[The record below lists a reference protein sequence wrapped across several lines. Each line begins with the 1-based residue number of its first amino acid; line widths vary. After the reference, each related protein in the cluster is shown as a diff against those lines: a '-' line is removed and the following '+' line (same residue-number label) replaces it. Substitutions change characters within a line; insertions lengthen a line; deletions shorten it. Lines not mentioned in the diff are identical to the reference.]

1 VNGNMFRKIDE
12 TIHYHLETAL
22 GITASRDGEERCR
35 ELMEEDA
42 TMGERRRRLKDEKNK
57 LADFAKELNR
67 LVNQIEEMDSMPEL
81 ANGKSDHFEQ
91 MQNGHW
97 GNSNDSERSG
107 LHGESMDLDGNENG
121 GPSAFSSTFRQ
132 ATVEDVNDLP
142 GPDGE
147 LF

>member
-1 VNGNMFRKIDE
+1 MFRKIDE

-22 GITASRDGEERCR
+22 GITASRHGEEKCR

-81 ANGKSDHFEQ
+81 ANGNSNHFEQ
-91 MQNGHW
+91 MQNGHR

-107 LHGESMDLDGNENG
+107 VHGESMDLEGNENG
-121 GPSAFSSTFRQ
+121 GPSAYSSTFRR
-132 ATVEDVNDLP
+132 ATVEDANDLP

>member
-1 VNGNMFRKIDE
+1 MFRKIDE

-22 GITASRDGEERCR
+22 GITASRNGDERCR

-67 LVNQIEEMDSMPEL
+67 LVNQINEIDSMPEL
-81 ANGKSDHFEQ
+81 ANGHSDHFEQ
-91 MQNGHW
+91 MQNGHR
-97 GNSNDSERSG
+97 GDSNDSERSRV
-107 LHGESMDLDGNENG
+107 HGESMDLDGNENG
-121 GPSAFSSTFRQ
+121 GPSAYS
-132 ATVEDVNDLP
+132 NDLP
-142 GPDGE
+142 DPDGE

>member
-1 VNGNMFRKIDE
+1 MFRKIDE

-22 GITASRDGEERCR
+22 GITASRDGEEKCR

-67 LVNQIEEMDSMPEL
+67 LVNQIDEIDF
-81 ANGKSDHFEQ
+81 KQ
-91 MQNGHW
+91 MQNGHR

-107 LHGESMDLDGNENG
+107 VHGESMDLDGNENG
-121 GPSAFSSTFRQ
+121 RPSAYS
-132 ATVEDVNDLP
+132 NDLP